1 MAILAP
7 TSDADAAPGFWERLR
22 ASHRLRGAFLFSVA
36 ALLLAPLALIPN
48 PDEAPLADFE
58 RLAFDASMRALRS
71 IHPRPIADDIVLV
84 GIDEDTEEA
93 FADEPTSLWHEHYAA
108 ALHALARA
116 KPRAVGV
123 DIVLPDRSYDRIK
136 PRIDMAMMRG
146 IADIKRAS
154 ALVYVQTVNNRGQLV
169 PVQPNFRG
177 VLGPEN
183 LGVDQQWRDP
193 DSVSRV
199 FSERLLSRTPAPVPT
214 LAGQMLRALGRSA
227 DEGYIDYSLGAPI
240 GYVPLHQL
248 IAWAGDVPRLERLF
262 AGRIVL
268 VGSLSKATDRW
279 RLPVTLLASDPAA
292 AAGSLAYNQPGVLV
306 HLQALRSHLGPGLLH
321 PLAQPVRWMLVGA
334 MMLFVFVRARPGV
347 MIACAVA
354 VPIAIVAGGL
364 AAIVTAQALLPV
376 ASLILAF
383 WLALTARAVFDAVS
397 AVVERLRLQQSFA
410 GQVSPAVMKEMLG
423 GGLKPGVSG
432 QPADVCV
439 LFSDIRDFTTLS
451 EHMPADVVI
460 TLLQRYFDRM
470 VRPVHRFNGTV
481 DKFIGDG
488 MMVLFGAPRQS
499 ADPCGEAV
507 QCALAMMAELD
518 QLNAEFAREGLPQI
532 VIGIGINYGSATVG
546 NIGSSERHNYSAIG
560 DAVNVAARV
569 EGLTKDLRRKIIIT
583 EAVVSRI
590 EKERFHFDP
599 LGAHNVKGHSPVRV
613 WGIRTTH
620 VAPPVKQEAE
630 AIS

>member
-1 MAILAP
+1 MANALA
-7 TSDADAAPGFWERLR
+7 SASASASGFWERVR
-22 ASHRLRGAFLFSVA
+22 ASHRRRGAFLLAVA

-58 RLAFDASMRALRS
+58 RLAFDASMRVLRS
-71 IHPRPIADDIVLV
+71 IHPRPVADDIVLV
-84 GIDEDTEEA
+84 GINEDTEEA
-93 FADEPTSLWHEHYAA
+93 FADEPTALWHEHYAA
-108 ALHALARA
+108 ALHALARV

-123 DIVLPDRSYDRIK
+123 DVVLPDRSYDRIK
-136 PRIDMAMMRG
+136 PRIDIAMMRG
-146 IADIKRAS
+146 IADIRRAS

-183 LGVDQQWRDP
+183 LGVDQQLRDP

-214 LAGQMLRALGRSA
+214 LAGQILRALGKPV

-240 GYVPLHQL
+240 EYVPLHQL
-248 IAWAGDVPRLERLF
+248 IAWSDDVPRLEKLF

-268 VGSLSKATDRW
+268 IGSLSKVTDRW
-279 RLPVTLLASDPAA
+279 RLPVTLLANDPAA
-292 AAGSLAYNQPGVLV
+292 AAGNLKLNQPGVLV
-306 HLQALRSHLGPGLLH
+306 HLQALRSQLATGLLH
-321 PLAQPVRWMLVGA
+321 PLPEPVRWSLVGA
-334 MMLFVFVRARPGV
+334 MLLFVFLRAPPGAV
-347 MIACAVA
+347 VVCAIV
-354 VPIAIVAGGL
+354 VPIAIAAAGLVTIVA
-364 AAIVTAQALLPV
+364 AQTLLPV
-376 ASLILAF
+376 ASLVLAF
-383 WLALTARAVFDAVS
+383 WLAITARAVFDAVS

-410 GQVSPAVMKEMLG
+410 GQVSPAVMREMLG
-423 GGLKPGVSG
+423 GGLRPGVSG
-432 QPADVCV
+432 QPAEVCV

-470 VRPVHRFNGTV
+470 VRPVHRFNGAV

-488 MMVLFGAPRQS
+488 MMVLFGAPVKS

-518 QLNAEFAREGLPQI
+518 QLNVEFAREGLPTI

-569 EGLTKDLRRKIIIT
+569 EGLTKELRRKIIIT

-599 LGAHNVKGHSPVRV
+599 LGAHNVKGHSPVKV

-630 AIS
+630 AVQ